1 MANQSSSQGSA
12 GAGSGGRSAPA
23 LDTLDNQIL
32 EELTRDGRMSIRTL
46 AGRLNISR
54 TAAYT
59 RVDRLV
65 EAGVISGFTAQISPS
80 KAGLG
85 TSAFVGLSIE
95 QNAWREVAN
104 RLAATRY
111 VEHVTLI
118 AGDFDVLALVRT
130 EDNTAL
136 RDLVFHHIQSLPGV
150 TATRTWLIF
159 DEFDVSHPPN
169 R

>member
-1 MANQSSSQGSA
+1 MTNHSSSNR
-12 GAGSGGRSAPA
+12 GAGTAAGGHSAPA
-23 LDTLDNQIL
+23 LDSVDNQIID
-32 EELTRDGRMSIRTL
+32 ELTRDGRMSIRTM
-46 AGRLNISR
+46 ASRLNISR
-54 TAAYT
+54 TSAYT
-59 RVDRLV
+59 RVDRLI
-65 EAGVISGFTAQISPS
+65 EDGVITGFGARISPA

-95 QNAWREVAN
+95 QNAWREVAD
-104 RLAATRY
+104 RLAATRD

-130 EDNTAL
+130 RDNSAL

-159 DEFDVSHPPN
+159 DEFDIAHQAA